1 MRIGF
6 YNLQGGTGKTTVAIN
21 IAYLLSEKTKTIY
34 IDCDLYAGT
43 SGVLFGYEND
53 PHNLNSYLS
62 GNSTLDEAIHTYSHL
77 SIIPN
82 DVTPDAF
89 NADMDF
95 ERFAE
100 MVDILEETYDIIIFD
115 LPPNITEGNLLFS
128 SIDEKL
134 INKMIIVGEDSIPGI
149 VNTLKTRELLTAI
162 GTEIGGTIINKYR
175 GIVDFEEVLDDVI
188 ALLPYDKKVE
198 EQWVLNKPIVEIKS
212 KLSKEL
218 IYLAEDLAQVYIEKE
233 LAEVRALK
241 LAKELKRL
249 VDDVED
255 ED

>member
-1 MRIGF
+1 MRLGF

-21 IAYLLSEKTKTIY
+21 LAYYLSEKAKTIY

-43 SGVLFGYEND
+43 SGILFGYEND

-62 GNSTLDEAIHTYSHL
+62 GNSSLDEVIHTYNNL
-77 SIIPN
+77 AIIPS
-82 DVTPDAF
+82 DVSPDAF

-128 SIDEKL
+128 SIDKKL

-149 VNTLKTRELLTAI
+149 VNTLKTQELLTAI
-162 GTEIGGTIINKYR
+162 GIGVTGTIINKYR
-175 GIVDFEEVLDDVI
+175 GIVDFEDILDNVI

-198 EQWVLNKPIVEIKS
+198 EQWALNKPVVEIKS
-212 KLSKEL
+212 KFGREL
-218 IYLAEDLAQVYIEKE
+218 IYLAEDLAHVYIEKD
-233 LAEVRALK
+233 LAAMRALK
-241 LAKELKRL
+241 LAKELMGL
-249 VDDVED
+249 AED
-255 ED
+255 EE